1 VTISTLEKRCV
12 SVGARRAVPLQKAV
26 SGNISKKQLLAEKKL
41 QQHIISIDQLK
52 SRGNKP

>member
-1 VTISTLEKRCV
+1 MCFK
-12 SVGARRAVPLQKAV
+12 VGARRAVPLQKAV